1 MRTFTYALKN
11 GANLA
16 NHQGKS
22 WMKTAEKK
30 NCCASDKQ
38 AGEIT
43 VTFQCPVQF
52 FFLCGGTSRS
62 RKRKS
67 GGGQNPVGLGRESR
81 AAERGRTIGEETRS
95 GHYRVWDFG
104 RVCVK
109 RRRTR
114 AVRRGSPELLRW
126 QNNNKQTEIDC
137 LQGRSALG
145 GVAGCLDGG
154 GGGEEA
160 DKGAT

>member
-52 FFLCGGTSRS
+52 FFSLRGHIAFKKTKKWRWSESRRFEARISRS
-62 RKRKS
+62 RTW
-67 GGGQNPVGLGRESR
+67 E
-81 AAERGRTIGEETRS
+81 
-95 GHYRVWDFG
+95 DD
-104 RVCVK
+104 
-109 RRRTR
+109 RRRNQERPLQSLGFR
-114 AVRRGSPELLRW
+114 ACLCEAQTYQSSSPELLRW

-145 GVAGCLDGG
+145 GVAVCLDGGG